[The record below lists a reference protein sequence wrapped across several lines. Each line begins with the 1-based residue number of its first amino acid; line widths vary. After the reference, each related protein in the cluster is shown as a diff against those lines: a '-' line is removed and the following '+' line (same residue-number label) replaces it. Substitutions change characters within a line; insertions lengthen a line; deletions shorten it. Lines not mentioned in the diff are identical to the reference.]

1 MEDLRN
7 CHRGGVELTMKK
19 AVFIPEWEQ
28 TTGFGGKPNPSA
40 SEQSNQPEKPVT
52 STEEKKDEPD
62 GK

>member
-1 MEDLRN
+1 
-7 CHRGGVELTMKK
+7 MKK